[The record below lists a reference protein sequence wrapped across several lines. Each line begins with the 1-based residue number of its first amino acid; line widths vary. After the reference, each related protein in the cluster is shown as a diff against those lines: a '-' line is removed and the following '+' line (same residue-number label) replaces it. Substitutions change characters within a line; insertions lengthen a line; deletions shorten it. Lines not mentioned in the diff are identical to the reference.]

1 MEHQKWILGLFVIA
15 ALDVV
20 ISSPPV
26 TKILYVV
33 VSKDEVNAEIM
44 ILIRSKCEV
53 FSIVYIF
60 FSFSIKSNK
69 LCVTFE

>member
-26 TKILYVV
+26 TKMLYLV

-44 ILIRSKCEV
+44 ILKRSKCKV
-53 FSIVYIF
+53 FSIIYIF
-60 FSFSIKSNK
+60 FSFSHKIERIMRS
-69 LCVTFE
+69 F